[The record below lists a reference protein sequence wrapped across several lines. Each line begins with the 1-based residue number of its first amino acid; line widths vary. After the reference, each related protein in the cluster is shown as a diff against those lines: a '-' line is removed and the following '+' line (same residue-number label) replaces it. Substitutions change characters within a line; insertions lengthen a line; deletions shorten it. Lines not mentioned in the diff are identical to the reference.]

1 MAEKKKRT
9 HDPEATLRN
18 KIMRTARNHKKRSKN
33 PFTGRVSDPNNCKY
47 PSQEALKFVTQTLKT
62 KFRISTA
69 KSK

>member
-18 KIMRTARNHKKRSKN
+18 KIMRTARNHKKHAKN
-33 PFTGRVSDPNNCKY
+33 PFTGPVADPENFRY
-47 PSQEALKFVTQTLKT
+47 PSKEAKAFVTTVLKT
-62 KFRISTA
+62 KFRVSTA